1 MGNKRFPTFLK
12 SMIILQCSGQK
23 GGFGFGFPAGRLCWM
38 RTKVSQEWI
47 TEKPSMRSAANVSYQ
62 LRRFD
67 RVKTQS
73 RLPPQCE
80 LFSVQH
86 GVRRGFPVSEAC
98 GLDGLAGLVELPVKK
113 IPPKRIFGGVWS
125 QWPLLATAAKK
136 REKTQAAEEGGG
148 GLGDRR
154 RHIGEAGTNANFI
167 QSSDAL
173 VTGEGQCIK

>member
-1 MGNKRFPTFLK
+1 
-12 SMIILQCSGQK
+12 MIILQCSGQK

-86 GVRRGFPVSEAC
+86 GVRRCEDLFVKICTLMTISYECIA
-98 GLDGLAGLVELPVKK
+98 LAG
-113 IPPKRIFGGVWS
+113 
-125 QWPLLATAAKK
+125 
-136 REKTQAAEEGGG
+136 
-148 GLGDRR
+148 
-154 RHIGEAGTNANFI
+154 
-167 QSSDAL
+167 
-173 VTGEGQCIK
+173 